1 MFLCLTTYATGKLE
15 QMQLLRTFPMV
26 VDTEALQRRKTA
38 LERAID
44 ETDKSI
50 TVFERPRVYV
60 AP

>member
-1 MFLCLTTYATGKLE
+1 
-15 QMQLLRTFPMV
+15 MV